1 MMNKIELYPLVSV
14 IIPVFNGANYLEQA
28 IESAL
33 NQDYPRI
40 EILVVNDGSDDE
52 GQTLAILEEY
62 KDKVRVFNKENGG
75 VASALNL
82 GIRNMQGEFF
92 SWLSHDD
99 LYYPNKVS
107 DEFRAYQSQ
116 RHRNVIIYSDY
127 LVFSPENPSGYL
139 EKMSKTTPELFR
151 YWLLTKSQLHGC
163 TLFIPK
169 SAFTD
174 CGDFDEKLK
183 TTQDYDMWFR
193 MSKKYDFVY
202 LDKCLVK
209 FRVHSN
215 QDSNKLKE
223 TALTECNVFYE
234 KATLQLT
241 ANEVISGSGLDLK
254 IGLEEM
260 LANFQSRGW
269 KVAAEKLS
277 LKLGIQTE
285 HTMATQRP
293 QRLLLG
299 KIWRRI
305 VRALN

>member
-1 MMNKIELYPLVSV
+1 MNSIEVFPLVSV
-14 IIPVFNGANYLEQA
+14 VIPVFNGANYLEQA

-33 NQDYPRI
+33 SQDYPSI
-40 EILVVNDGSDDE
+40 EILVVNDGSQDE
-52 GQTLAILEEY
+52 GQTLAILERY
-62 KDKVRVFNKENGG
+62 KDTVRVFNKKNGG

-82 GIRNMQGEFF
+82 GIRNMKGEFF

-99 LYYPNKVS
+99 LYYSNKVS
-107 DEFRAYQSQ
+107 EEYRAYQSQ
-116 RHRNVIIYSDY
+116 RNRNAIIYSDY

-139 EKMSKTTPELFR
+139 EKMSKITPELFR

-169 SAFTD
+169 SAFTE
-174 CGDFDEKLK
+174 CGDFDESLK

-193 MSKKYDFVY
+193 MSEKYDFIY

-209 FRVHSN
+209 FRVHPN

-223 TALTECNVFYE
+223 TALAECNVFYE
-234 KATLQLT
+234 KSTLQLT
-241 ANEVISGSGLDLK
+241 ANEIISGSGLDLK
-254 IGLEEM
+254 TALDEM

-277 LKLGIQTE
+277 IKLGIQNSQTVS
-285 HTMATQRP
+285 TPRP
-293 QRLLLG
+293 CRRLLG
-299 KIWRRI
+299 KIRRRI
-305 VRALN
+305 VRAIY

>member
-1 MMNKIELYPLVSV
+1 MNDTEVYPLVSV
-14 IIPVFNGANYLEQA
+14 VIPVFNGANYLEQA

-33 NQDYPRI
+33 NQDYPSI
-40 EILVVNDGSDDE
+40 EILVVNDGSEDE
-52 GQTLAILEEY
+52 GQTLGILERY
-62 KDKVRVFNKENGG
+62 KDKVRIFNKENGG

-82 GIRNMQGEFF
+82 GIRNMEGEFF

-107 DEFRAYQSQ
+107 EEYRAYQSQ
-116 RHRNVIIYSDY
+116 KRKNAIIYSDY
-127 LVFSPENPSGYL
+127 LVFSPENPTGYL

-169 SAFTD
+169 SAFTE
-174 CGDFDEKLK
+174 CGEFDENLK

-193 MSKKYDFVY
+193 MSKEYDFVY

-209 FRVHSN
+209 FRVHPN

-223 TALTECNVFYE
+223 TALAECNVFYE
-234 KATLQLT
+234 KSTLQLT
-241 ANEVISGSGLDLK
+241 ADEVIGGSGLDLK
-254 IGLEEM
+254 TGLYEM
-260 LANFQSRGW
+260 LVNFQSRGW

-277 LKLGIQTE
+277 LKLGLETVHTE
-285 HTMATQRP
+285 AIPRP
-293 QRLLLG
+293 YRPLLG

-305 VRALN
+305 VRTFN